1 MTLTAC
7 NLCWWDR
14 PAGFQPR
21 LAPVL
26 VHAVDQDGV
35 RVENQ
40 FYLDPEHKVARKILQ
55 YAAAVARNF
64 SRAGFHMHV
73 HSGGYRNPLVI
84 SGLPKVC
91 CNRGSDRCVDLKRNL
106 L

>member
-1 MTLTAC
+1 M
-7 NLCWWDR
+7 
-14 PAGFQPR
+14 
-21 LAPVL
+21 L

-40 FYLDPEHKVARKILQ
+40 FYLDPEHKVAQKILQ

-64 SRAGFHMHV
+64 SRAGFHRLHR
-73 HSGGYRNPLVI
+73 HSGSYRNPLVI

-91 CNRGSDRCVDLKRNL
+91 CDRGSDRCVDLKRNL